1 MMPKTATTGRHWSLG
16 FEVLLALVVVGS
28 VAWAGWRL
36 GQDGLLPQPFFW
48 VVSDT
53 LMDWHNPAYWAHN
66 SGAYEVWRSVY
77 PPLSFVFL
85 KVFSTGACYVSDPF
99 AGRDCDRWGQ
109 MSLVGF
115 YLLNAVLLYR
125 HFRTVDPRTALIRT
139 VVLVVGMPMLFG
151 LERGNLIIPCFTAF
165 ILGHSRLLK
174 SARARWVAQAF
185 AINFKPYLVLT
196 LIPFLVRRRWRWFE
210 GAGIATLAVYLVT
223 LVLIGGGTP
232 MEIARHTGELAAL
245 QTGSAWSDLYYAT
258 SYAPLVRFMTSDFP
272 VMEYVGSRPVEALTL
287 ILPLLTLA
295 GQIAVVAAVG
305 TAWLRQAPVPMQW
318 MNGAI
323 CAMILSSSQPSAYAQ
338 IFMLFFVFMEPWK
351 GPTRIMML
359 VGAYALSLVGDYA
372 LFDIPQLPM
381 ESWLG
386 GREVLPS
393 VGVALGQ
400 FIRPGLVLLIQFGFA
415 GLILQRTLRP
425 ERLAIESETIASSP
439 MGVSPSSPTAA

>member
-1 MMPKTATTGRHWSLG
+1 MIPARTSGRHWSLG
-16 FEVLLALVVVGS
+16 FEVLFALVVVGS
-28 VAWAGWRL
+28 VIWAGWRL
-36 GQDGLLPQPFFW
+36 SHFGLLPQPFFW

-85 KVFSTGACYVSDPF
+85 KVFSTGACYVNDPF

-109 MSLVGF
+109 ISLLGF

-125 HFRTVDPRTALIRT
+125 HFRSVDPRTALVRT

-174 SARARWVAQAF
+174 SARARWLAQAF

-223 LVLIGGGTP
+223 LVIIGGGTP

-272 VMEYVGSRPVEALTL
+272 VMDYVGSRPVEALTL
-287 ILPLLTLA
+287 ALPLLTLF
-295 GQIAVVAAVG
+295 GQIGVVVAVCA
-305 TAWLRQAPVPMQW
+305 AWIKRAAVPMQW

-359 VGAYALSLVGDYA
+359 VCAYALSIVGDYS

-381 ESWLG
+381 ESWLS

-400 FIRPGLVLLIQFGFA
+400 FVRPGLVLLIQFGFA

>member
-1 MMPKTATTGRHWSLG
+1 MITKTPTGSRHWSLG
-16 FEVLLALVVVGS
+16 FEVFLALVVVVS
-28 VAWAGWRL
+28 VVWAGWRL
-36 GQDGLLPQPFFW
+36 SQDGLLPQPFFW

-53 LMDWHNPAYWAHN
+53 FMDWHNPAYWAHN

-85 KVFSTGACYVSDPF
+85 KIFSTGACYVNDPF

-109 MSLVGF
+109 IALFGF
-115 YLLNAVLLYR
+115 YVLNAVLLYR
-125 HFRTVDPRTALIRT
+125 HFRSVDPRTAIVRT

-174 SARARWVAQAF
+174 SARARWLAQAF
-185 AINFKPYLVLT
+185 AINFKPYLVVT

-210 GAGIATLAVYLVT
+210 GAGIATLALYLVT
-223 LVLIGGGTP
+223 LMIIGGGTP

-258 SYAPLVRFMTSDFP
+258 SYAPLVRFMNSDFP

-287 ILPLLTLA
+287 LLPLLTLL
-295 GQIAVVAAVG
+295 GQIGVVVAVCAAWSKRAAV
-305 TAWLRQAPVPMQW
+305 PIQW

-323 CAMILSSSQPSAYAQ
+323 CALILSSSQPSAYAQ

-359 VGAYALSLVGDYA
+359 VCAYALSLVGDYA

-400 FIRPGLVLLIQFGFA
+400 FIRPGLVLLIQFGFV
-415 GLILQRTLRP
+415 GLILQRVLRSVRNTP
-425 ERLAIESETIASSP
+425 GS
-439 MGVSPSSPTAA
+439 

>member
-1 MMPKTATTGRHWSLG
+1 MTPPRRNGRHWSLG
-16 FEVLLALVVVGS
+16 FEVLLVMAVIGS
-28 VAWAGWRL
+28 VAWAAWRL
-36 GQDGLLPQPFFW
+36 TQDGRLPQPFFW
-48 VVSDT
+48 VASDT

-85 KVFSTGACYVSDPF
+85 KVFSNGACYASDPF

-109 MSLVGF
+109 ISLLGF

-125 HFRTVDPRTALIRT
+125 HFRSIDPRTALVRT
-139 VVLVVGMPMLFG
+139 VALVIGMPMLFG

-174 SARARWVAQAF
+174 SARARWLAQAV

-210 GAGIATLAVYLVT
+210 GAGIATLAVYLLT
-223 LVLIGGGTP
+223 MALIGGGTP
-232 MEIARHTGELAAL
+232 MEIVRHTGELAAL

-258 SYAPLVRFMTSDFP
+258 SYAPLVRFLNSDFP

-287 ILPLLTLA
+287 VLPALMLL
-295 GQIAVVAAVG
+295 GQLGVVIAVCAAW
-305 TAWLRQAPVPMQW
+305 ARRAAVPMQW
-318 MNGAI
+318 LNGAI
-323 CAMILSSSQPSAYAQ
+323 CALILSSSQPSAYAQ
-338 IFMLFFVFMEPWK
+338 IFMLFFVFMEPWR

-359 VGAYALSLVGDYA
+359 VCAYALSLVGDYS
-372 LFDIPQLPM
+372 LFDIPQMPM

-386 GREVLPS
+386 GREVTPS

-400 FIRPGLVLLIQFGFA
+400 FVRPGLVLLIQFGFV
-415 GLILQRTLRP
+415 GLILQRVWRSFR
-425 ERLAIESETIASSP
+425 ERNDPASANAASPRTDPLIA
-439 MGVSPSSPTAA
+439 T

>member
-1 MMPKTATTGRHWSLG
+1 MITKTPTGSRHWSLG
-16 FEVLLALVVVGS
+16 FEVFLAFVVVVS
-28 VAWAGWRL
+28 VVWAGWRL
-36 GQDGLLPQPFFW
+36 SQDGLLPQPFFW

-53 LMDWHNPAYWAHN
+53 FMDWHNPAYWAHN

-85 KVFSTGACYVSDPF
+85 KVFSTGACYVNNPF

-109 MSLVGF
+109 IALFGF

-125 HFRTVDPRTALIRT
+125 HFRSVDPRTAIVRT

-174 SARARWVAQAF
+174 SARARWLAQAF
-185 AINFKPYLVLT
+185 AINFKPYLVVT

-210 GAGIATLAVYLVT
+210 GAGIATLALYLVT
-223 LVLIGGGTP
+223 LMIIGGGTP

-258 SYAPLVRFMTSDFP
+258 SYAPLVRFMNSDFP

-287 ILPLLTLA
+287 LLPLLTLL
-295 GQIAVVAAVG
+295 GQIGVVVAVCAAWSKRAAV
-305 TAWLRQAPVPMQW
+305 PIQW

-323 CAMILSSSQPSAYAQ
+323 CALILSSSQPSAYAQ

-359 VGAYALSLVGDYA
+359 VCAYALSLVGDYA

-400 FIRPGLVLLIQFGFA
+400 FIRPGLVLLIQFGFV
-415 GLILQRTLRP
+415 GLILQRVLRSVRNTP
-425 ERLAIESETIASSP
+425 GS
-439 MGVSPSSPTAA
+439 

>member
-1 MMPKTATTGRHWSLG
+1 MITKTPTGSRHWSLG
-16 FEVLLALVVVGS
+16 FEVFLALVVVVS
-28 VAWAGWRL
+28 VVWAGWRL
-36 GQDGLLPQPFFW
+36 SQDGLLPQPFFW

-53 LMDWHNPAYWAHN
+53 FMDWHNPAYWAHN

-85 KVFSTGACYVSDPF
+85 KVFSSGACYVNDPF

-109 MSLVGF
+109 IALFGF

-125 HFRTVDPRTALIRT
+125 HFRSVDPRTAIVRT
-139 VVLVVGMPMLFG
+139 VVLVIGMPMLFG

-174 SARARWVAQAF
+174 SARARWLAQAF
-185 AINFKPYLVLT
+185 AINFKPYLVVT

-210 GAGIATLAVYLVT
+210 GAGIATLALYLVT
-223 LVLIGGGTP
+223 LMIIGGGTP

-258 SYAPLVRFMTSDFP
+258 SYAPLVRFMNSDFP

-287 ILPLLTLA
+287 LLPLLTLL
-295 GQIAVVAAVG
+295 GQIGVVVAVCAAWSKRAAV
-305 TAWLRQAPVPMQW
+305 PIQW

-323 CAMILSSSQPSAYAQ
+323 CALILSSSQPSAYAQ

-359 VGAYALSLVGDYA
+359 VCAYTLSLVGDYA

-400 FIRPGLVLLIQFGFA
+400 FIRPGLVLLIQFGFV
-415 GLILQRTLRP
+415 GLILQRVLRSVRDRP
-425 ERLAIESETIASSP
+425 GS
-439 MGVSPSSPTAA
+439 

>member
-1 MMPKTATTGRHWSLG
+1 MTPTGTGRRHWSLG
-16 FEVLLALVVVGS
+16 FETLLGLVVVGS
-28 VAWAGWRL
+28 VVWAGWRL
-36 GQDGLLPQPFFW
+36 SQDGLLPQPFFW

-85 KVFSTGACYVSDPF
+85 KIFSSGACYVNDPF
-99 AGRDCDRWGQ
+99 AGRECDRWGQ
-109 MSLVGF
+109 ISLLGF
-115 YLLNAVLLYR
+115 WLLNAALLYR
-125 HFRTVDPRTALIRT
+125 HFRAIDPRTALVRT

-165 ILGHSRLLK
+165 ILGHSRLLR
-174 SARARWVAQAF
+174 SARARWLAQAF

-223 LVLIGGGTP
+223 LALIGGGTP

-272 VMEYVGSRPVEALTL
+272 VMDYVGSRPVEALTL

-295 GQIAVVAAVG
+295 GQVAVVAAVG
-305 TAWLRQAPVPMQW
+305 ATWLRQAPVPMQW

-359 VGAYALSLVGDYA
+359 VCAYALSLVGDYA

-381 ESWLG
+381 ESWLS

-400 FIRPGLVLLIQFGFA
+400 FVRPGLVLLIQFGFA
-415 GLILQRTLRP
+415 GLILQRALAPR
-425 ERLAIESETIASSP
+425 RLAIESDTIASSP
-439 MGVSPSSPTAA
+439 IGVSPSSPTAA

>member
-1 MMPKTATTGRHWSLG
+1 MTRGGGTGRHWGLG
-16 FEVLLALVVVGS
+16 FEALLTLVVVGS
-28 VAWAGWRL
+28 IAWAGWRL
-36 GQDGLLPQPFFW
+36 VQDGHLPQPFFW
-48 VVSDT
+48 VASDT

-85 KVFSTGACYVSDPF
+85 KIFSSGACYVNDPF

-109 MSLVGF
+109 IALVGF

-125 HFRTVDPRTALIRT
+125 HFRSIDPRTALVRT
-139 VVLVVGMPMLFG
+139 LVLVIGMPMLFG

-174 SARARWVAQAF
+174 SARARWLAQAM

-210 GAGIATLAVYLVT
+210 GAGIATLAVYLLT
-223 LVLIGGGTP
+223 LVIIGGGTP

-245 QTGSAWSDLYYAT
+245 QTTSAWSDLYYAT
-258 SYAPLVRFMTSDFP
+258 SYAPLVRFLASDFP
-272 VMEYVGSRPVEALTL
+272 VMDYVGSRPVEALAL
-287 ILPLLTLA
+287 ALPLLVLG
-295 GQIAVVAAVG
+295 GQISVVVAVCAACVKR
-305 TAWLRQAPVPMQW
+305 AAVPMGW
-318 MNGAI
+318 INGAI
-323 CAMILSSSQPSAYAQ
+323 CALILSSSQPSAYAQ

-359 VGAYALSLVGDYA
+359 VCAYALSVVGDYS

-386 GREVLPS
+386 RREVLPS

-400 FIRPGLVLLIQFGFA
+400 FVRPGLVLLIQFGFV
-415 GLILQRTLRP
+415 GLILQRVLRSVRVTNDP
-425 ERLAIESETIASSP
+425 VSVEPRTAS
-439 MGVSPSSPTAA
+439 

>member
-1 MMPKTATTGRHWSLG
+1 MITKTQTGSRHWSLG
-16 FEVLLALVVVGS
+16 FEVLLTLVVVGS
-28 VAWAGWRL
+28 VVWAGWRL
-36 GQDGLLPQPFFW
+36 SQDGLLPQPFFW

-53 LMDWHNPAYWAHN
+53 FMDWHNPAYWAHN

-85 KVFSTGACYVSDPF
+85 KVFSSGACYVNDPF

-109 MSLVGF
+109 IALFGF

-125 HFRTVDPRTALIRT
+125 HFRSVDPRTAIVRT
-139 VVLVVGMPMLFG
+139 VVLVIGMPMLFG

-174 SARARWVAQAF
+174 SARARWLAQAF
-185 AINFKPYLVLT
+185 AINFKPYLVVT

-210 GAGIATLAVYLVT
+210 GAGIATLALYLVT
-223 LVLIGGGTP
+223 LMIIGGGTP
-232 MEIARHTGELAAL
+232 MEIAHHTGELAAL

-258 SYAPLVRFMTSDFP
+258 SYAPLVRFMNSDFP

-287 ILPLLTLA
+287 LLPLLTLL
-295 GQIAVVAAVG
+295 GQIGVVVAVCAAWSKRAAV
-305 TAWLRQAPVPMQW
+305 PIQW

-323 CAMILSSSQPSAYAQ
+323 CALILSSSQPSAYAQ

-359 VGAYALSLVGDYA
+359 VCAYTLSLVGDYA

-400 FIRPGLVLLIQFGFA
+400 FIRPGLVLLIQFGFV
-415 GLILQRTLRP
+415 GLILQRVLRSARDRP
-425 ERLAIESETIASSP
+425 GS
-439 MGVSPSSPTAA
+439 